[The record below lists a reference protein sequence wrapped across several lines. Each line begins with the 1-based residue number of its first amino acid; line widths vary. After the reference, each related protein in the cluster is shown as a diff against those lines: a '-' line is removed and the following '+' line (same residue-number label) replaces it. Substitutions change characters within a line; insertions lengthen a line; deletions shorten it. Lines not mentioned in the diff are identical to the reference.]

1 MTGSQKPSKEN
12 GIYVVQFPHPGTES
26 MPSRVERKS
35 TPIVRDYNKGK
46 HKRKFMKAIGQ
57 TVDDNGTISE
67 KKDLLFWGEW
77 EPTSWAEPINP
88 QGSCDPHWMHKPFL
102 EINGTNT
109 SQGIDEYANTDPFV
123 FGDYFIYSN
132 CRQMRT
138 YKGQKVSSRLC
149 SLQVGSVILFGSA
162 MKVPF
167 PHFALDTVFVVGE
180 SKQYVPRNYKKGLN
194 AFIPENFERIMGFEQ
209 WPDEFIDL
217 QFRCYHGV
225 TADKPINGMYS
236 FVPCKPYNGI
246 HVRFPRVILTNRD
259 FAAFGNIIIDKLS
272 QNYHY
277 TALDNISESKKIWD
291 KVCQIVRQQ
300 GCERGVNF
308 EYTLLNK

>member
-1 MTGSQKPSKEN
+1 
-12 GIYVVQFPHPGTES
+12 
-26 MPSRVERKS
+26 
-35 TPIVRDYNKGK
+35 
-46 HKRKFMKAIGQ
+46 MKAIGQ

-77 EPTSWAEPINP
+77 EPTSWVEPIKP
-88 QGSCDPHWMHKPFL
+88 KGSGDPHWMHKPFL
-102 EINGTNT
+102 EINGTST
-109 SQGIDEYANTDPFV
+109 YQDIDEYANTDPFV
-123 FGDYFIYSN
+123 FGDHFIYSN
-132 CRQMRT
+132 CRQMIT
-138 YKGQKVSSRLC
+138 YNGQKKPSRLC

-162 MKVPF
+162 LKVPF
-167 PHFALDTVFVVGE
+167 PHFALDTVFVVGD

-194 AFIPENFERIMGFEQ
+194 TFIPENFERIMGFEQ

-246 HVRFPRVILTNRD
+246 HVGFPRVILTNRD

-272 QNYHY
+272 QNYHN
-277 TALDNISESKKIWD
+277 TALDNISESKRIWD